1 MKLFFNK
8 NYEKFVQ
15 ITSVTFRNYA
25 TIFAETDPNGILAKA
40 SRAKR
45 SESSRVYHRRV
56 RAYVRA
62 CV

>member
-1 MKLFFNK
+1 MKNL
-8 NYEKFVQ
+8 E
-15 ITSVTFRNYA
+15 ICAAGVTFREYIL
-25 TIFAETDPNGILAKA
+25 IFVEKSMDANGILAKA

-45 SESSRVYHRRV
+45 SDPSRVYHRRV

>member
-8 NYEKFVQ
+8 KYERYAQ
-15 ITSVTFRNYA
+15 ITSVTIRNYT
-25 TIFAETDPNGILAKA
+25 TIFAETDPNRILAKA

-45 SESSRVYHRRV
+45 SELSRVYHRRV

-62 CV
+62 RI